1 MPEKSV
7 FKSMKPAKIQKIGRF
22 FRAVLALAAFA
33 MVFPLAACMYVG
45 GSAGDEEAPLRVTFL
60 DVGQGLAVLLE
71 KDGHYAMY
79 DMGPD
84 SVGVMDS
91 LRSRGVDTLEWV
103 LISHNHR
110 DHAGGFLELGRGP
123 SKPARVHVKRLFVGP
138 DTLGGFVR
146 DSVLRIARRFE
157 IAVDTVVRGA
167 SLGLGEGASDGLSQV
182 GDAPRFEVLWPPDY
196 MRLGGN
202 AASVVVD
209 VGYGEGRALLTGD
222 LDSACE
228 RRLLEL
234 SPTLT
239 AGLLQVPHHGSAG
252 SSSLAFVGQVAPEF
266 AVASVGE
273 KNPYGHPAG
282 QVVRKYAVV
291 LGDSTRFFR
300 TDRDGSV
307 AFSLYRGM
315 GVLR

>member
-146 DSVLRIARRFE
+146 DSVLKVARRFG
-157 IAVDTVVRGA
+157 IAVDTVVRGT

-202 AASVVVD
+202 AASVVLD
-209 VGYGEGRALLTGD
+209 VGYGEGHALLTGD

-252 SSSLAFVGQVAPEF
+252 SSSLAFVSRVAPEF

-315 GVLR
+315 GVMR

>member
-7 FKSMKPAKIQKIGRF
+7 CKSMKPAKIQKIGRY

-33 MVFPLAACMYVG
+33 MEFPLAACMYVG

-84 SVGVMDS
+84 STGVMDS

-110 DHAGGFLELGRGP
+110 DHAGGFLEL
-123 SKPARVHVKRLFVGP
+123 SRVHVKRLLVGP

-157 IAVDTVVRGA
+157 IAVDTVVRGT
-167 SLGLGEGASDGLSQV
+167 SLGLGDGASDGLSQV

-209 VGYGEGRALLTGD
+209 VGDGEAHAR
-222 LDSACE
+222 
-228 RRLLEL
+228 
-234 SPTLT
+234 
-239 AGLLQVPHHGSAG
+239 
-252 SSSLAFVGQVAPEF
+252 
-266 AVASVGE
+266 
-273 KNPYGHPAG
+273 
-282 QVVRKYAVV
+282 
-291 LGDSTRFFR
+291 
-300 TDRDGSV
+300 
-307 AFSLYRGM
+307 
-315 GVLR
+315 